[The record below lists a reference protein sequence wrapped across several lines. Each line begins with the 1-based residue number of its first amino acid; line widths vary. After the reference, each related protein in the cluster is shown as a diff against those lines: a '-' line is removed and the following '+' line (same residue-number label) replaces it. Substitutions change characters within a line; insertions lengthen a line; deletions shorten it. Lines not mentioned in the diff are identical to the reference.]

1 MKVIISGYLKY
12 GETIGLYNVSQN
24 MKHRKLDQTNIN
36 SPSFIIYGDGFYYT
50 FEKGSKPSL
59 YSYKVE
65 GESLVFVDKFPI
77 QGSGLTHLAY
87 SSKHKVLYGCSY
99 GDGTFLAIKVED
111 GMFKELL
118 NYQKQIT
125 DNRLSRPHCV
135 MFDDEEKEVAIINI
149 ALDAIYFYE
158 FRDDKLRYKDVL
170 ALPLGIGPR
179 HGLYHNG
186 LIYVVTEYS
195 NEILVIDR
203 KEKKIL
209 QSLSTIPNYNKTSY
223 GATLLFSLDKK
234 YLYVS
239 NRGEDSIAKFK
250 VLDNNLLEYCNSFPC
265 GGNHPRHMILTKD
278 GKYIISCNKDSNNV
292 TFINLHDERVVLSF
306 PFGEPA
312 GVVEVEENE
321 EV

>member
-50 FEKGSKPSL
+50 FEKGSKTSL
-59 YSYKVE
+59 YSYKVVEE
-65 GESLVFVDKFPI
+65 GLVQVDKFTVP
-77 QGSGLTHLAY
+77 GTGLTHLAY
-87 SSKHKVLYGCSY
+87 SEKHKVLYACSY
-99 GDGTFLAIKVED
+99 GDGTFLAVRVED

-118 NYQKQIT
+118 NYQRQIT
-125 DNRLSRPHCV
+125 DGRLSRPHAV
-135 MFDDEEKEVAIINI
+135 LIDEEEKEVAIINI

-158 FRDDKLRYKDVL
+158 FRDDRLRYKDVL
-170 ALPLGIGPR
+170 ALPIGKGPR
-179 HGLYHNG
+179 HGVYYNG

-195 NEILVIDR
+195 NEVLVIDR
-203 KEKKIL
+203 HEKKII
-209 QSLSTIPNYNKTSY
+209 QTISTIPNYDKTSY
-223 GATLLFSLDKK
+223 GATLVFSLDKK

-239 NRGEDSIAKFK
+239 NRGEDTIAKFK
-250 VLDNNLLEYCNSFPC
+250 VLENKLLEYCNSFSC
-265 GGNHPRHMILTKD
+265 GGNHPRHMVLSKD

-292 TFINLHDERVVLSF
+292 SFINLHEERVVLSF

-312 GVVEVEENE
+312 GVVEINE